1 MKYFLCFILGLISN
15 LLYAQ
20 APHFIESAQLEV
32 KYNVHSGKDA
42 DSYILRCG
50 KKPSDY
56 FSYDNYSYD
65 SLSNTG
71 DDTYAMMRITQDL
84 EQMKHPDDDSKRLP
98 ESPGHRDY
106 LYRNLVEGKI
116 SVYTD
121 ISGSH
126 FVYEEDIPA
135 FDWKICPDSTSN
147 IIGYTCLLAKTH
159 FRGRDWSV
167 WYAPDIPVGQ
177 GPWKFSG
184 LPGLILQAD
193 CKEYMH
199 IEACGLKTKNLSPVK
214 FYNFNNYKYEK
225 IDRVKFLK
233 SKTNPKAYPPKTIMT
248 PQMELE

>member
-1 MKYFLCFILGLISN
+1 MKHFLYLILLMMPN
-15 LLYAQ
+15 LLHAQ
-20 APHFIESAQLEV
+20 SSHVIESAQLEV
-32 KYNVHSGKDA
+32 KYSVHCGKDA
-42 DSYILRCG
+42 DSYLLRCG
-50 KKPSDY
+50 KNTSEY
-56 FSYDNYSYD
+56 FSYDKYSYD

-71 DDTYAMMRITQDL
+71 DDTYAMMRITQEL
-84 EQMKHPDDDSKRLP
+84 EHLKHPDDDSKRLP

-116 SVYTD
+116 SVYTG